1 VAALLQ
7 SVRLPI
13 DDLATAR
20 GLKLWVL
27 EIAGEVA
34 GAVGLEGT
42 ARAGRLLRSLAVAP
56 SYQRRG
62 LGQVLV
68 AHAESDA
75 RVHGI
80 ERLVLLT
87 ETARPLFQKLGYELI
102 ERREVPESLRRSA
115 EFHSLCP
122 VSAVCMAK
130 ALSSG
135 GG

>member
-1 VAALLQ
+1 M
-7 SVRLPI
+7 
-13 DDLATAR
+13 
-20 GLKLWVL
+20 
-27 EIAGEVA
+27 
-34 GAVGLEGT
+34 
-42 ARAGRLLRSLAVAP
+42 
-56 SYQRRG
+56 
-62 LGQVLV
+62 